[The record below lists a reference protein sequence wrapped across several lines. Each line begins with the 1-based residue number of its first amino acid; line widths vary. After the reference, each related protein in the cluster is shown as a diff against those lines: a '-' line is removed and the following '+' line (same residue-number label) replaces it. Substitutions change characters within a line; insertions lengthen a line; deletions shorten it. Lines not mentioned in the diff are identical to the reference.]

1 MELLFVCLFTFQKL
15 NGPFFCEHSNI
26 EENDVLEVAAYLK
39 MASLGNEDGLDIL
52 SHICL
57 KDHTESMA
65 RQRLRIRIKLLEK
78 PSEKVR
84 RKIKIKMVP

>member
-1 MELLFVCLFTFQKL
+1 
-15 NGPFFCEHSNI
+15 
-26 EENDVLEVAAYLK
+26 

-52 SHICL
+52 SHVCL

-78 PSEKVR
+78 PSEKVSLR
-84 RKIKIKMVP
+84 VFFKKVVLGSISK